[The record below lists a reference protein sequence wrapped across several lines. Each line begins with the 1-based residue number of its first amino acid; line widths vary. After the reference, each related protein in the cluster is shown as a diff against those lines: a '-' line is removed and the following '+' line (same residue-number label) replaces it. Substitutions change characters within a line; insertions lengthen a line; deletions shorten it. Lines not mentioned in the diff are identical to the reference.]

1 MTILTVIIPTY
12 NASKTIERTLV
23 SLFTQSEIPNVI
35 VVDDCSTDNTL
46 YLVKE
51 KFSSQLDKGI
61 LKILSLKQNCG
72 PSVARQVGI
81 ENVITPYL
89 TFMDADDYYFG
100 SDVLKKMDHALE
112 GFKPDL
118 LMFKYITKHKNVFVK
133 KKYKTPKNPLSSRD
147 AMILKINHPHP
158 IWHYIWNKCYRT
170 AIIKS
175 HLISFDY
182 NIKSAEDVKFNCDY
196 LPYADKVYF
205 INEYLY
211 LYDCT
216 GTNSLTRSTS
226 NIKNNINLVDEFNN
240 ERNNYQSLIH
250 TIKSIGCYEEC
261 IDSLR
266 KNICFFMYKLKCE
279 NQKKPDLQVILNKY
293 KELPD
298 YKEIHKHLFIV
309 AINYRTS
316 KILKII
322 RNKIKRILVK

>member
-12 NASKTIERTLV
+12 NASKTIERALV

-35 VVDDCSTDNTL
+35 IVDDCSTDNTL
-46 YLVKE
+46 NLVKE

-61 LKILSLKQNCG
+61 LKILSLKQNSG

-89 TFMDADDYYFG
+89 TFMDADDYYLG
-100 SDVLKKMDHALE
+100 SDALKKMNHSLR

-118 LMFKYITKHKNVFVK
+118 LMFKYITRHKNIFIK
-133 KKYKTPKNPLSSRD
+133 KKYNIPRNTLSSTD

-170 AIIKS
+170 SIIKNHS
-175 HLISFDY
+175 ISFDY

-196 LPYADKVYF
+196 LPYADKVCF

-216 GTNSLTRSTS
+216 GTNSLTRSAS
-226 NIKNNINLVDEFNN
+226 NKKKDVNLVSEFNN
-240 ERNNYQSLIH
+240 ERNNYQSLIR

-261 IDSLR
+261 IDSIR

-279 NQKKPDLQVILNKY
+279 NPKNPDLEVILNEF
-293 KELPD
+293 KEMPD
-298 YKEIHKHLFIV
+298 YKEIHKHLFNV
-309 AINYRTS
+309 AINYKTFR
-316 KILKII
+316 ILKKM
-322 RNKIKRILVK
+322 RNIIKRILVK